1 VGEKVTGEIDC
12 YTCQI
17 RGIPLWLL
25 QEYLIEL
32 GGLLIGEGVLQGKGW
47 LARIKPMQPFQVGSL
62 SVGQVLLQIEASPSV
77 LENIKP
83 ELEKKFL
90 RAGG

>member
-1 VGEKVTGEIDC
+1 
-12 YTCQI
+12 
-17 RGIPLWLL
+17 
-25 QEYLIEL
+25 
-32 GGLLIGEGVLQGKGW
+32 
-47 LARIKPMQPFQVGSL
+47 L
-62 SVGQVLLQIEASPSV
+62 SVGQVLLHIEASPPV